1 MLQFITYIDIVT
13 MLTLGWIST
22 ILVLIGYIANA
33 RGYYLW
39 AMITWIAGDLGWIAY
54 DIYIDNY
61 SHMVLSLVII
71 TINIFGIIRLC
82 KKLSRKK
89 KFNNASKN

>member
-1 MLQFITYIDIVT
+1 MLA
-13 MLTLGWIST
+13 LGWIST
-22 ILVLIGYIANA
+22 VLVLAGYIANA
-33 RGYYLW
+33 RGYYLA
-39 AMITWIAGDLGWIAY
+39 AMITWIIGDIGWISY

-71 TINIFGIIRLC
+71 TINILGIIRLC

-89 KFNNASKN
+89 RLKNASKN

>member
-1 MLQFITYIDIVT
+1 MLQFITYINILT
-13 MLTLGWIST
+13 MLALGWIST
-22 ILVLIGYIANA
+22 ILVLIGYITNA
-33 RGYYLW
+33 RGYYLV
-39 AMITWIAGDLGWIAY
+39 AMITWIAGDVGWIAY

-71 TINIFGIIRLC
+71 SINIFGIIRLC

-89 KFNNASKN
+89 RLDNASKN